1 MIYIYRKCP
10 SMMNNHLKKRLTM
23 YFSDY
28 FSRNP
33 QWIWDD
39 TSRNIASLDRNGTN
53 FRQAATAWILPDEEI
68 QLLS

>member
-1 MIYIYRKCP
+1 
-10 SMMNNHLKKRLTM
+10 MMNNHLKKRLTM